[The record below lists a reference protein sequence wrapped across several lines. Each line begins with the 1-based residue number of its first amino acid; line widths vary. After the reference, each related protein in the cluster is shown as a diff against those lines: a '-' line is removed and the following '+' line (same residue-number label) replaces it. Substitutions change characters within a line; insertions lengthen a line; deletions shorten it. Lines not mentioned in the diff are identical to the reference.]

1 MRAER
6 LIVPG
11 TVSVEQLVGDVLV
24 DVLVPLAGDVV
35 QVRCVALKW
44 DVDWRETEGRMTA
57 ISTWFV
63 L

>member
-35 QVRCVALKW
+35 QVRCVALK
-44 DVDWRETEGRMTA
+44 
-57 ISTWFV
+57 
-63 L
+63 